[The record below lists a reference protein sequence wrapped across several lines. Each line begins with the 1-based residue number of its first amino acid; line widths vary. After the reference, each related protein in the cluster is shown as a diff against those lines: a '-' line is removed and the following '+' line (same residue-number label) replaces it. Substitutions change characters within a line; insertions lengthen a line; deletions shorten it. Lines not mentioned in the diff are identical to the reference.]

1 MNSNKILIMGLSRHH
16 LLRDLYNAARPV
28 DKKITA
34 DEAAAILHNTI
45 GMVTEVYGKKLYV
58 NVFGKEMDP
67 SKYDALNGE
76 GLARSV
82 VSRAYHRL
90 LFGDP
95 LPIMEVYNE
104 QTTKEETTSDEK
116 EEGTANT

>member
-45 GMVTEVYGKKLYV
+45 DMVTEVYGKKLYV
-58 NVFGKEMDP
+58 NVFGKEMDS
-67 SKYDALNGE
+67 SKYDSLNGE
-76 GLARSV
+76 GLAKSV
-82 VSRAYHRL
+82 VSHAYHRL
-90 LFGDP
+90 LFGDY
-95 LPIMEVYNE
+95 LWEWEANNE

-116 EEGTANT
+116 EKGTENT

>member
-1 MNSNKILIMGLSRHH
+1 MNSNKILIIGLSRHY

-45 GMVTEVYGKKLYV
+45 DMVTEVYGKKLYV
-58 NVFGKEMDP
+58 NVFGKEMD
-67 SKYDALNGE
+67 SSTYDSLNGE

-82 VSRAYHRL
+82 VSSAYHRL

-95 LPIMEVYNE
+95 LSIMEVHNE
-104 QTTKEETTSDEK
+104 QTTKEKIPFNEK
-116 EEGTANT
+116 EEGTENT

>member
-1 MNSNKILIMGLSRHH
+1 MNSNKILIIGLSRHH

-34 DEAAAILHNTI
+34 VEAAAILHNTI
-45 GMVTEVYGKKLYV
+45 DMVTEVYGKKLYV
-58 NVFGKEMDP
+58 DVFGKEMD
-67 SKYDALNGE
+67 SSTYDAVNGE

-82 VSRAYHRL
+82 VSQAYHRL

-104 QTTKEETTSDEK
+104 QTTKEETTLNEK
-116 EEGTANT
+116 KEGTENT